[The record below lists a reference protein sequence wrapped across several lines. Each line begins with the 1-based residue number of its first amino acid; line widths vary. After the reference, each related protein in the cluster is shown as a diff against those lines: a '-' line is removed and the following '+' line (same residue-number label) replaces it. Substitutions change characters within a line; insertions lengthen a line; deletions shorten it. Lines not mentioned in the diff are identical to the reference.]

1 MWIKFSCAV
10 NSNPINLALHLIG
23 RFKPKPF

>member
-1 MWIKFSCAV
+1 MWIKFSCDL
-10 NSNPINLALHLIG
+10 NTNPINLALHLIG